1 LLKDEELVLRSD
13 VQQAETV
20 VTASRYDDRLG
31 LVYLDV
37 VIDKYQTG
45 VGLLSTTC
53 GLLTDAITD

>member
-1 LLKDEELVLRSD
+1 MLKDEELVLRSD

-45 VGLLSTTC
+45 VLSTTY
-53 GLLTDAITD
+53 GSPTDAVSD

>member
-37 VIDKYQTG
+37 VIDKYQAG
-45 VGLLSTTC
+45 VDLLSTTY
-53 GLLTDAITD
+53 GSPTDAVSD

>member
-45 VGLLSTTC
+45 VDLLSTTY
-53 GLLTDAITD
+53 GSPTDAVSD